1 MGEFIALTCPSCGGQ
16 LQIQNNLQKCFCAH
30 CGTELLLKQDDH
42 GMLIPIQARDLQA
55 SAKLKEIQF
64 SVTATELLK
73 SQIVV
78 LEEQFN
84 QIRNNF
90 MANIITIRG
99 ARCFK
104 DYEKENH
111 ISPGINRFCVLNWDH
126 WFDPQWNIMGYTTID
141 DFITLSQFLQLPQY
155 QKEKY
160 LLPIL
165 KSFEALPAIA
175 EEMKAKKAQLKNML
189 EQAINNQ

>member
-1 MGEFIALTCPSCGGQ
+1 
-16 LQIQNNLQKCFCAH
+16 
-30 CGTELLLKQDDH
+30 
-42 GMLIPIQARDLQA
+42 
-55 SAKLKEIQF
+55 
-64 SVTATELLK
+64 
-73 SQIVV
+73 
-78 LEEQFN
+78 
-84 QIRNNF
+84 

-126 WFDPQWNIMGYTTID
+126 WFNPQWNTMGYTTID
-141 DFITLSQFLQLPQY
+141 DFVTLSQFLQLPQY